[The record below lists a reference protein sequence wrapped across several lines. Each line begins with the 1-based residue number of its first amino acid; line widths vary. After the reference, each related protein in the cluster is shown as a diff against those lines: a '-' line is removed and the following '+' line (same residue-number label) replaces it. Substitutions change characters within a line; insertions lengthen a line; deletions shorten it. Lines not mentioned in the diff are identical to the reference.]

1 MTQQFGKHAFDQA
14 GKLFKDAV
22 VQKNFQALSENAVA
36 ASKGFY
42 DQVTAAGLEQTKVL
56 TDIAD
61 TAWDSTKMLNE
72 KVAQNVISSIEAI
85 FAGAQL
91 MAGAKSLP
99 EIAKLQREFVQNFAA
114 QSMQQT
120 TELFD
125 LSTRASQH
133 VLEKVQDDGKDK
145 AAQSL
150 EQRGGK
156 ARAKA
161 LSPKSSSLQ
170 WPGSMSWRP
179 PAHSVS
185 PSCKPPATSAGGQGV
200 DRPFTRTQ
208 LARPQYAR

>member
-1 MTQQFGKHAFDQA
+1 MTQQFGKHVFDQA

-85 FAGAQL
+85 FAGVQL

-99 EIAKLQREFVQNFAA
+99 EIAKLQREFVQKFAA

-133 VLEKVQDDGKDK
+133 VLERSRTTARTRRRSRWNS
-145 AAQSL
+145 AAGR
-150 EQRGGK
+150 RGPRPSVESVELTVAGLDELSA
-156 ARAKA
+156 ARAQCVAIVQATGHKRRG
-161 LSPKSSSLQ
+161 PRGSS
-170 WPGSMSWRP
+170 R
-179 PAHSVS
+179 
-185 PSCKPPATSAGGQGV
+185 
-200 DRPFTRTQ
+200 RR

>member
-1 MTQQFGKHAFDQA
+1 MTQQFGKHVFDQA
-14 GKLFKDAV
+14 SKLFEDAV

-42 DQVTAAGLEQTKVL
+42 DQATAAGLEQTKVL

-61 TAWDSTKMLNE
+61 TAWDNAKMLNE
-72 KVAQNVISSIEAI
+72 QVAQNVISNFEAT
-85 FAGAQL
+85 FAAAQL
-91 MAGAKSLP
+91 MVGAKSLP
-99 EIAKLQREFVQNFAA
+99 EIAKLQREFVQKFAA

-133 VLEKVQDDGKDK
+133 VLEKVQNGGKDK

-156 ARAKA
+156 ARSKA
-161 LSPKSSSLQ
+161 LSPERRKEI
-170 WPGSMSWRP
+170 R
-179 PAHSVS
+179 
-185 PSCKPPATSAGGQGV
+185 
-200 DRPFTRTQ
+200 
-208 LARPQYAR
+208 

>member
-1 MTQQFGKHAFDQA
+1 MTQQFGKHVFDQA
-14 GKLFKDAV
+14 GKLLKDAV

-72 KVAQNVISSIEAI
+72 KVAQNVISNIEAI

-99 EIAKLQREFVQNFAA
+99 EIAKLQREFVQKFAA

-133 VLEKVQDDGKDK
+133 VLEKVQDDGKNK

-161 LSPKSSSLQ
+161 LSPKSSRAYS
-170 WPGSMSWRP
+170 GR
-179 PAHSVS
+179 
-185 PSCKPPATSAGGQGV
+185 
-200 DRPFTRTQ
+200 
-208 LARPQYAR
+208 AR

>member
-1 MTQQFGKHAFDQA
+1 MTQQFGKHVFDQA
-14 GKLFKDAV
+14 DKLFKDAV
-22 VQKNFQALSENAVA
+22 VQKNFQALSEKAVT
-36 ASKGFY
+36 ASKDFY
-42 DQVTAAGLEQTKVL
+42 DQATAVGLEQTKVL

-61 TAWDSTKMLNE
+61 TAWDSTKMMNE
-72 KVAQNVISSIEAI
+72 KVAQNVISNIEAT
-85 FAGAQL
+85 FAAAQL

-99 EIAKLQREFVQNFAA
+99 EIAKLQREFVQKFAA

-156 ARAKA
+156 VRAKA
-161 LSPKSSSLQ
+161 LSRKRRACS
-170 WPGSMSWRP
+170 GR
-179 PAHSVS
+179 
-185 PSCKPPATSAGGQGV
+185 
-200 DRPFTRTQ
+200 
-208 LARPQYAR
+208 AR

>member
-1 MTQQFGKHAFDQA
+1 MTQQFGKHVFDQA
-14 GKLFKDAV
+14 GKLLKDAV

-72 KVAQNVISSIEAI
+72 KVAQNVISNIEAI

-99 EIAKLQREFVQNFAA
+99 EIAKLQREFVQKFAA

-133 VLEKVQDDGKDK
+133 VLEKVRDDGKDK

-156 ARAKA
+156 ARAKV
-161 LSPKSSSLQ
+161 LNPKSRAYS
-170 WPGSMSWRP
+170 GR
-179 PAHSVS
+179 
-185 PSCKPPATSAGGQGV
+185 
-200 DRPFTRTQ
+200 
-208 LARPQYAR
+208 AR